1 MPIPP
6 KPSVKDR
13 QRWYLWRSEKP
24 MEEIAAREKT
34 DVANVRASIDRVE
47 SYRFLVSIEEVDLA
61 YNAMALELVDDEK
74 RVLKQAMRAK
84 TWRTANNG
92 KEVPIVDHKT
102 RLSAIEIAREFTNT
116 VRPKTPMIQNNVQN
130 NVNGG
135 VNGGGGM
142 SFEQRL
148 REIKARRMAGELGN
162 GPPLL
167 EARTELSQA
176 ERIAEELEEAGIDL
190 EDGDLAELG
199 DEELDSETA

>member
-74 RVLKQAMRAK
+74 RVLKQAMKAK

-116 VRPKTPMIQNNVQN
+116 VRPKTPMTQVNVQQ
-130 NVNGG
+130 NVANGMS
-135 VNGGGGM
+135 GGM

-148 REIKARRMAGELGN
+148 REIKARRAAGLTS

-167 EARTELSQA
+167 EAKSQPSQA
-176 ERIAEELEEAGIDL
+176 EAIAAEFEEVGIDL
-190 EDGDLAELG
+190 EEGDVEDMEIVESG
-199 DEELDSETA
+199 DDD